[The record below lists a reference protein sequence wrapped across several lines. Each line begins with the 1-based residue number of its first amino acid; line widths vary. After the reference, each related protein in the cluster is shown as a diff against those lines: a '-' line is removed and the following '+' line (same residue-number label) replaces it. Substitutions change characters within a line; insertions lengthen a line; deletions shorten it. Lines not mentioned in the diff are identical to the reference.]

1 MRKIVELLSADR
13 SPDFLLNVLEVI
25 SNLCNKSQDVASK
38 FVNENV
44 VGFIMNLK
52 GLKFSKEI
60 LSKMLNARAK
70 VLVALCVKF
79 DNKLISEVLELAS

>member
-38 FVNENV
+38 FLNENV
-44 VGFIMNLK
+44 VGFIMSLK
-52 GLKFSKEI
+52 GFKFSQKI
-60 LSKMLNARAK
+60 LSKMLNARTK
-70 VLVALCVKF
+70 VLGALCVQFENKF
-79 DNKLISEVLELAS
+79 ISEVLELAS